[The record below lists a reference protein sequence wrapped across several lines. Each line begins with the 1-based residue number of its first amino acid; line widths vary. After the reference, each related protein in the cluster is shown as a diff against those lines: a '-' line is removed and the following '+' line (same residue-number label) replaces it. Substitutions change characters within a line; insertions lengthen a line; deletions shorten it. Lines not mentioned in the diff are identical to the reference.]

1 MTRPT
6 ILALTV
12 ASLLAAAPVM
22 AQGTSAVPYCP
33 DLQRVVELAMSK
45 DRFASI
51 AGSPGQGSFTET
63 KLALPGWKS
72 CSLYSTN
79 TYTCDSPEVET
90 AAAAERQQADLL
102 QQMKTCLGQGWSEA
116 TDRSSAAY
124 VVLHHALRPVS
135 ITLSTDQTDDKKHLV
150 HLILFVR
157 GR

>member
-1 MTRPT
+1 MLG
-6 ILALTV
+6 LAL
-12 ASLLAAAPVM
+12 ASLSAATSVRAQDAAA
-22 AQGTSAVPYCP
+22 QSVPYCP

-45 DRFASI
+45 ERFASI
-51 AGSPGQGSFTET
+51 AGSPRQGNFADT
-63 KLALPGWKS
+63 KLALTGWS
-72 CSLYSTN
+72 NCSLYGTN
-79 TYTCDSPEVET
+79 IYTCDSPEAET
-90 AAAAERQQADLL
+90 AAAAERAQAELL
-102 QQMKTCLGQGWSEA
+102 QQMKACLGEGWSEA